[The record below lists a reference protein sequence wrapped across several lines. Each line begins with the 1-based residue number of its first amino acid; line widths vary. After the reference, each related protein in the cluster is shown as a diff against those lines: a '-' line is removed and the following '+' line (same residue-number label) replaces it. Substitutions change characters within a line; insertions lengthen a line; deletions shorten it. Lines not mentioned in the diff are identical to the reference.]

1 MPMLLTNPYFDGDS
15 YLAGGGKLTELII
28 PAKEKRFWE
37 AGAEM
42 ALSTL
47 SADEQP
53 SGRARFAR
61 LSAFCERLGDRIGDT
76 RIGDVMSEEE
86 AQTAWRYAEEDWDD
100 ERR

>member
-1 MPMLLTNPYFDGDS
+1 MTMLLTNPYFDGDS

-28 PAKEKRFWE
+28 PSKEKRFWK

-47 SADEQP
+47 SAGEQP
-53 SGRARFAR
+53 RAQARLAR

-76 RIGDVMSEEE
+76 HIGDLMYEEE
-86 AQTAWRYAEEDWDD
+86 AQKAWREIASVTQG
-100 ERR
+100 